1 MQGNKKTSSSE
12 QYTKKSNRTLLF
24 GGIILLL
31 VFLTMLVLMSG
42 GKKVQEEE
50 QEPDWTN
57 DQIEKRDSEIVN
69 GDLFSRG
76 NAQLKAE
83 PSQIDMNNVVL
94 GSKVEAILTL
104 TAEEAPI
111 QYRKAEFV
119 QQQADGFTIETTCSP
134 DTPID
139 VGKNCIIKVL
149 WNPIALQ
156 QLQNNLVITWKEA
169 SNAVVTEKTTT
180 VLVKGQS
187 TDSKDCVICE
197 DIRKQESIEPKM
209 AMGLDGK
216 LHPIDE
222 DGTITIDGK
231 KYKMTENG
239 VFIDEN
245 GNIVAIAPPEYIA
258 LNMQNELMG
267 TVSDANEVIDANG
280 ENIGK
285 TLGDKTIVDSK
296 LTVLGAAVPVL
307 SVMDTQGKVIG
318 KMTKE
323 GTVIDGAGTVI
334 GKVWVDHRV
343 FSIDGQFIGYIRPWG
358 LVADF
363 SGKILGAII
372 PDGTVINGNNETI
385 ANITPNGFAIN
396 AQGELIGATIPQ
408 GVAVGPGCQS
418 LGKVLQN
425 GDVRDSYDQVIG
437 KALIDGTIVNT
448 ANEEIGSVISQGL
461 VINEKGEIIGY
472 VNSEGKAVSNAGKVI
487 GCINPDG
494 TISAGKKFI
503 GAVLTTG
510 HVIGYSCGTIGTVF
524 PNGEV
529 YNNALHSVGHVMPD
543 GLVKSA
549 ENKIIGVVVTR
560 AAAVA
565 DGCRLLGLVSIN
577 GQVLDLTNQPV
588 GCITPEKTVVN
599 EKGEKLGS
607 LAPRGIVHK
616 DDGTVLGRIRLDGKV
631 MDLEGKVIGCVNADG
646 SITSLNGEILAHA
659 PTQDGIIMGDDGNP
673 AGWTRVGNDVY
684 DQYGN
689 KIGTV
694 NKNNVIVD
702 ASGKYIGFIPP
713 DGIIFSPDGLILG
726 RYSSKVGYATNQA
739 NERFGKV
746 LSNMAVVSAETGE
759 VVGGLVSDKTSFFN
773 QAGEVIG
780 QLTAEGVLKNSSGE
794 VAGAVRGDGTVID
807 KDGNIIG
814 WRVPTG
820 DVFSTTGKFVG
831 TVTETGNV
839 LSSGRTKIGTVLG
852 NGIAVST
859 DGKILGGVL
868 PKMALAMDADGLV
881 GYLAPDGKIT
891 NNSGAVIGLG
901 TPFGPV
907 ISSEGEVIAKL
918 IGLNVYVD
926 AQNKTVGWLSF
937 DSSLKN
943 KENRNIGF
951 VTPNRMAFDKTNQ
964 LLGSEIQ
971 SGVVIDE
978 TGKMVSVMSVNNK
991 VLQKDKFLGAG
1002 SASPYVYATD
1012 DRPMGHVLQPGV
1024 GIGNDGLL
1032 IGWTRMDGSIGNR
1045 SDSLGNVLFDNHIIN
1060 EKGAIIGTYVPFGSV
1075 AFDDTGKTL
1084 GVIGNNGE
1092 LVNNNDISKGKIHA
1106 SDIVVQNGEILG
1118 KLMCELP
1125 FVSNNL
1131 LGKMSGLAQ
1140 YNGTVISMTNKKTIG
1155 NLLPNNYVTSM
1166 NGQVV
1171 AGATAQ
1177 GIPVTNSY
1185 TSLGQAYVNGITA
1198 LKSNP
1203 TGKVSGIAV
1212 VYDEHGKVIGSI
1224 LPSATFISKTGTHI
1238 GKTSA
1243 GRVITD
1249 KQGKQVALQMNSD
1262 YALTSDNIWAGGVLP
1277 KGLVVNDNA
1286 EPIGTIMPDGIV
1298 LDSADSIV
1306 GRVLA
1311 DKAVIEVTDKE
1322 LFNTM
1327 PYIGSTVA
1335 QGMPF
1340 SYRGKVLGVTTLN
1353 GDVKDTSGEKIF
1365 KILDDGT
1372 ILGKDEPLAGA
1383 ILPFLTATGYKG
1395 EVLGVLAGDGKVL
1408 SPDGESKGTIA
1419 VNEAVK
1425 ASELKI
1431 VGILIPTKLITN
1443 DCKVIGVTSYNG
1455 QVVDAKGT
1463 VIGHIKPDKWAVNA
1477 AGQQIGRVT
1486 RTGLVIAENGDYLG
1500 RTLSDSTV
1508 VDTSGVNLGCAK
1520 NDGSVV
1526 DNNGNVIGNVVERGL
1541 VLGKD
1546 GKPIGRVKANGE
1558 VVNKDGGVI
1567 GKVLANGNVVDKN
1580 GNVIGH
1586 NVSRDQEL
1594 LFDDDGNIKGTFGTD
1609 GTFYDPKTGKAVF
1622 KVDGETGNVYDPQGN
1637 LIGKLDEKTGGITT
1651 LDGETLDNLT
1661 MLVDKDGNVFGIVSG
1676 CDVKNNLGEK
1686 IGSILANGNVV
1697 DLNGDVFA
1705 KILGD
1710 GTILDKDGNE
1720 MGHVAGTDT
1729 RLDKCGIKSIEPE
1742 YQVEKNRRN
1751 IYDKD
1756 GNLIGWIDENGNLYD
1771 KDGNLIGRVDKD
1783 GNVYDKDGNL
1793 IGRID
1798 KDGNFYDKDGNLI
1811 GKVSKGTRNI
1821 YDKDGNLIGWVDEN
1835 GNLYDKDGNLIGR
1848 VDKDG
1853 NVYDKDGNLI
1863 GRIDKDGNFYDKNGN
1878 LIGKVSKGGR
1888 NIYDKNGNLIGWIDE
1903 NGNLYDKDGN
1913 LIGRV
1918 DENGNI
1924 YDKDGNLI
1932 GRIDKNTGEITM
1944 FGKGFGNGA
1953 NGSGGGI
1960 GVAGRKII
1968 IGNKKYNVS
1977 EKGSIISD
1985 DGTIIG
1991 YMGEDG
1997 KPYTLDNRML
2007 TASGDVAGR
2016 SRPDVKQTQ
2025 KLTPEQA
2032 KQIKDLLTQKRENM
2046 RVSITERGKIT
2057 ANGQIQAMSRPKKD
2071 KKWKGVG
2078 AIVSSWPVDM
2088 SRVILKDKAIPA
2100 VIVRSVDSRFS
2111 DVPVTAIVE
2120 RHVYA
2125 EQGRNI
2131 LIPAGSRVIGKMSQ
2145 GDNGDKVAKMEI
2157 SWERLIRPDGGAF
2170 SFAATSGDAQG
2181 RGGVAAYLDD
2191 QLINKYGKPVMTSVV
2206 TSAVSYMMAAND
2218 DYQANLE
2225 TGTTTQ
2231 SSKSEAVNDARKS
2244 FIGAMDRI
2252 FNNLISEATEIPN
2265 VVFVPSGTRV
2275 TIFSNQDLWLR
2286 SEDDDVEEYQ
2296 QSDDFMDM
2304 SSIQKPKNDSWID
2317 QRNQDGAANEG
2328 ESDNKG
2334 TPQNDNDKNNQNDK
2348 NDQQQQEEL
2357 PNYYAPNDAYKSGH
2371 NTASSPS
2378 NPVYDGGSQSENTPL
2393 KDRTVA
2399 PVLPRTG
2406 STNSLF

>member
-1 MQGNKKTSSSE
+1 MQENKRTSSSE

-31 VFLTMLVLMSG
+31 VFLTMLVLMSN

-57 DQIEKRDSEIVN
+57 TEIEERDQEIQN
-69 GDLFSRG
+69 GDPFSSG
-76 NAQLKAE
+76 DAQLKAE
-83 PSQIDMNNVVL
+83 PAQIEMNNVVL

-104 TAEEAPI
+104 TAEKAPI
-111 QYRKAEFV
+111 QFKKLEFA
-119 QQQADGFTIETTCSP
+119 QQQADGFTTETTCSP
-134 DTPID
+134 DTPIE
-139 VGKNCIIKVL
+139 VGKNCIVKVL

-156 QLQNNLVITWKEA
+156 QLQNNLVITWKEN
-169 SNAVVTEKTTT
+169 STRVITEQTTT
-180 VLVKGQS
+180 VVVKGQS

-197 DIRKQESIEPKM
+197 DIRKKEAVEPKM

-216 LHPIDE
+216 LYPINE

-231 KYKMTENG
+231 KVHMTENG
-239 VFIDEN
+239 VFIDEE

-267 TVSDANEVIDANG
+267 TVSDTNEVIDANG
-280 ENIGK
+280 ENVGK

-323 GTVIDGAGTVI
+323 GTVVDGSGTVI
-334 GKVWVDHRV
+334 GKVWVDHQV
-343 FSIDGQFIGYIRPWG
+343 FSMDGQFMGYVRPWG

-372 PDGTVINGNNETI
+372 PDGTVINGQNETI

-396 AQGELIGATIPQ
+396 AQGELIGATIPE

-461 VINEKGEIIGY
+461 VINEKGEVIGY
-472 VNSEGKAVSNAGKVI
+472 VNSEGKAVSSAGKVI

-503 GAVLTTG
+503 GAVLSKG

-524 PNGEV
+524 PSGEV
-529 YNNALHSVGHVMPD
+529 FNNALHPVGRVMPD

-549 ENKIIGVVVTR
+549 ENKIIGMVVTR

-599 EKGEKLGS
+599 DKGEVLGS
-607 LAPRGIVHK
+607 LAPRGVVHK

-646 SITSLNGEILAHA
+646 SITSLTGEILAHA
-659 PTQDGIIMGDDGNP
+659 PTKDGIIMGDDGNP
-673 AGWTRVGNDVY
+673 TGWTRVGNDIF

-694 NKNNVIVD
+694 NKNNAIVD

-713 DGIIFSPDGLILG
+713 DGAIFSPDGLILG

-746 LSNMAVVSAETGE
+746 LSNMVVVSAETGE
-759 VVGGLVSDKTSFFN
+759 VVGGLIKDKTTFIN
-773 QAGEVIG
+773 QAGQIIG
-780 QLTAEGVLKNSSGE
+780 TLTAEGVLKNTAGE

-814 WRVPTG
+814 WQVPTG

-831 TVTETGNV
+831 TAAESGEVF
-839 LSSGRTKIGTVLG
+839 SSGHTKIGTILG
-852 NGIAVST
+852 NGIAIST

-868 PKMALAMDADGLV
+868 PKMALAIDAEGLV

-891 NNSGAVIGLG
+891 NATGAIVGQG
-901 TPFGPV
+901 SPFGPV
-907 ISSEGEVIAKL
+907 ISSEGAVIAKL
-918 IGLNVYVD
+918 VGLNVYVD
-926 AQNKTVGWLSF
+926 AQNKTVGWVSF
-937 DSSLKN
+937 DGTLKN
-943 KENRNIGF
+943 KENRDIGF

-964 LLGSEIQ
+964 MLGSEIQ
-971 SGVVIDE
+971 TGVVIDE
-978 TGKMVSVMSVNNK
+978 TGQMVSVMAVNNK
-991 VLQKDKFLGAG
+991 VLQKDRFLGAG
-1002 SASPYVYATD
+1002 FASPYVYATD
-1012 DRPMGHVLQPGV
+1012 DRPIGRVLQPGI

-1032 IGWTRMDGSIGNR
+1032 IGWTRMDGSIGTQG
-1045 SDSLGNVLFDNHIIN
+1045 DSLGNVLFDNHIIN
-1060 EKGAIIGTYVPFGSV
+1060 EKGMIIGTYVPFGAV
-1075 AFDDTGKTL
+1075 AFNDEGKTI
-1084 GVIGNNGE
+1084 GVIGKNGE
-1092 LVNNNDISKGKIHA
+1092 LVNDNDISKGKIHA
-1106 SDIVVQNGEILG
+1106 ADLVVQNGEISG

-1131 LGKMSGLAQ
+1131 LGKVSGISQ
-1140 YNGTVISMTNKKTIG
+1140 YNGEVISMANKKNIG
-1155 NLLPNNYVTSM
+1155 NLLPNDYVTSM
-1166 NGQVV
+1166 HGQIS
-1171 AGATAQ
+1171 AGLTAQ
-1177 GIPVTNSY
+1177 GTPVTNSY
-1185 TSLGQAYVNGITA
+1185 TSLGQAYVNGTTA
-1198 LKSNP
+1198 LKNNP
-1203 TGKVSGIAV
+1203 TGEVSGIKV
-1212 VYDEHGKVIGSI
+1212 VYDNTGKVIGSI
-1224 LPSATFISKTGTHI
+1224 LPSATFISKTGNLI
-1238 GKTSA
+1238 GKTA
-1243 GRVITD
+1243 ANRIVTD
-1249 KQGKQVALQMNSD
+1249 RKGKQTALQMNFG
-1262 YALTSDNIWAGGVLP
+1262 YALTSTNIWAGGILP
-1277 KGLVVNDNA
+1277 KGLAVNDDA
-1286 EPIGTIMPDGIV
+1286 EAIGTIMPDGIV

-1311 DKAVIEVTDKE
+1311 DSAVIEVTDKE

-1327 PYIGSTVA
+1327 PYAGSVVA
-1335 QGMPF
+1335 QGMPL

-1353 GDVKDTSGEKIF
+1353 GAVKDTSGNKIF

-1383 ILPFLTATGYKG
+1383 ILPFTTATGYKG
-1395 EVLGVLAGDGKVL
+1395 EVLGALAGDGKVL
-1408 SPDGESKGTIA
+1408 SPDGDSKGTIA
-1419 VNEAVK
+1419 VNETVK

-1431 VGILIPTKLITN
+1431 VGTLVPARLITN
-1443 DCKVIGVTSYNG
+1443 DCKVVGVPSYNG
-1455 QVVDAKGT
+1455 QVVDANGT
-1463 VIGHIKPDKWAVNA
+1463 VVGYIKPDKWAVNA

-1486 RTGLVIAENGDYLG
+1486 RSGLVIAENGDYLG
-1500 RTLSDSTV
+1500 RTLPDSTV
-1508 VDTSGVNLGCAK
+1508 VDLAGVNMGCAK

-1546 GKPIGRVKANGE
+1546 GKPIGRIKATGQ
-1558 VVNKDGGVI
+1558 VVNNEGEVI
-1567 GKVLANGNVVDKN
+1567 GKVLANGDVVDN
-1580 GNVIGH
+1580 AGNVIGH

-1594 LFDDDGNIKGTFGTD
+1594 LFDEEGNIKGTFGTD

-1661 MLVDKDGNVFGIVSG
+1661 MLVDKDGHVFGIVSG

-1720 MGHVAGTDT
+1720 MGRVAGTDT
-1729 RLDKCGIKSIEPE
+1729 RLDKCGIKSTEPG

-1756 GNLIGWIDENGNLYD
+1756 GNLIGWIDENGNMYD
-1771 KDGNLIGRVDKD
+1771 KDGNLIGRVDEN

-1811 GKVSKGTRNI
+1811 GKVSKGVRNI
-1821 YDKDGNLIGWVDEN
+1821 YDKDGNLIGW
-1835 GNLYDKDGNLIGR
+1835 
-1848 VDKDG
+1848 
-1853 NVYDKDGNLI
+1853 
-1863 GRIDKDGNFYDKNGN
+1863 
-1878 LIGKVSKGGR
+1878 
-1888 NIYDKNGNLIGWIDE
+1888 IDE
-1903 NGNLYDKDGN
+1903 NGNVYDKDGN

-1932 GRIDKNTGEITM
+1932 GRIDKETGQITM
-1944 FGKGFGNGA
+1944 FGKGFGNGSG
-1953 NGSGGGI
+1953 GSGA

-1977 EKGSIISD
+1977 DKGSIISD

-1997 KPYTLDNRML
+1997 KPYTLDNRIL

-2016 SRPDVKQTQ
+2016 SRPNIKQTQ
-2025 KLTPEQA
+2025 KLTPEQVQ
-2032 KQIKDLLTQKRENM
+2032 QIKNLLTQKRESM
-2046 RVSITERGKIT
+2046 RAGISEHGKIM
-2057 ANGQIQAMSRPKKD
+2057 ASGQIQAMSRPKKD
-2071 KKWKGVG
+2071 KKWNGVG

-2145 GDNGDKVAKMEI
+2145 GDNGGKVAKMEI
-2157 SWERLIRPDGGAF
+2157 TWERLIRPDGGAF

-2206 TSAVSYMMAAND
+2206 TSAISYMMAAND
-2218 DYQANLE
+2218 DYQADLE
-2225 TGTTTQ
+2225 SGTSSQ
-2231 SSKSEAVNDARKS
+2231 SSKSQAANDAREN
-2244 FIGAMDRI
+2244 FIDAMDRI
-2252 FNNLISEATEIPN
+2252 FQNLIQEATEIPN

-2286 SEDDDVEEYQ
+2286 SEDDDVEEYEK
-2296 QSDDFMDM
+2296 SEDFVDTTQ
-2304 SSIQKPKNDSWID
+2304 IQKPQTGSWVEKRDQSSSSEEDS
-2317 QRNQDGAANEG
+2317 GNESTKKT
-2328 ESDNKG
+2328 ENNKEE
-2334 TPQNDNDKNNQNDK
+2334 
-2348 NDQQQQEEL
+2348 DQQKEEL
-2357 PNYYAPNDAYKSGH
+2357 PNYYAPNDAYKAG
-2371 NTASSPS
+2371 NDGGSSSTPET
-2378 NPVYDGGSQSENTPL
+2378 PVYDGTKTTEDIPL

-2399 PVLPRTG
+2399 PVLPKTG
-2406 STNSLF
+2406 STGSLF